1 VYQRDLEKLIEVN
14 QLLKQENE
22 QLRAQLHISCGESF
36 GRKEEIM
43 TAIFPSKSKERKNSR
58 RRNPEENGSR
68 RRKPSVSPLS
78 NKKRAAEGKSTERKP
93 AKSHCKNIRALSQ
106 TNVEIFRREPS

>member
-1 VYQRDLEKLIEVN
+1 MN
-14 QLLKQENE
+14 QLLKHENE

-43 TAIFPSKSKERKNSR
+43 TAIFPGKSKERKSSK

-78 NKKRAAEGKSTERKP
+78 NKKRGAEGRSTERKP
-93 AKSHCKNIRALSQ
+93 AKSQSKNIRALSQ